1 MPLTMTMTDSDFEKR
16 EENEWYPATIV
27 GFEEAD
33 DAGYGPGIKWIL
45 ELEGEEGREQWAF
58 SSQKLSP
65 RSKTYK
71 WVKGI
76 DESVLPE
83 PGGVFNIEV
92 LAGRSI
98 FVEFGPSES
107 NPDKQVITRMKGRK
121 GTGSKVA
128 DNAIARN
135 NRKAAEAD
143 DDDKF

>member
-1 MPLTMTMTDSDFEKR
+1 MTMTDNDFEKK
-16 EENEWYPATIV
+16 EENEWYAATIV
-27 GFEEAD
+27 AFEEAD
-33 DAGYGPGIKWIL
+33 DTGYGPGIKWIL

-76 DESVLPE
+76 DENVLPE
-83 PGGVFNIEV
+83 AGGVFNIEV
-92 LAGRSI
+92 LAGREI
-98 FVEFGPSES
+98 FVEFGPNEN

-121 GTGSKVA
+121 QSTGSKVA

-135 NRKAAEAD
+135 NRQAASKGDE
-143 DDDKF
+143 DDKF